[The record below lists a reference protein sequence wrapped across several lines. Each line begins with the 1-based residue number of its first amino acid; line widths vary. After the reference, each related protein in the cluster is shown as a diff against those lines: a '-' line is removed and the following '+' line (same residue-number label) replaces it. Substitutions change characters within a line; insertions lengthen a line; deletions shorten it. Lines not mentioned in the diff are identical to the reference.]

1 MQTLCLMAEHLY
13 DLNVELES
21 FSLRNDVVKV
31 IYRIY
36 PEFCV
41 AEIQYKES

>member
-1 MQTLCLMAEHLY
+1 MHTVCLMSEYLY
-13 DLNVELES
+13 DLNSEVEA
-21 FSLRNDVVKV
+21 FSYQNDVVKV

-41 AEIQYKES
+41 AEIEYRL

>member
-1 MQTLCLMAEHLY
+1 MHTLCLIAEHLY
-13 DLNVELES
+13 DLNAELET

-41 AEIQYKES
+41 AEIKYN